1 MRRLRVLL
9 LGIVATVGLTAALP
23 ALAMAGSISGT
34 VTAADTHGP
43 LGGVEACAYLRSE
56 GVEGSGGCDFTD
68 SFGDYAIEGLVPAE
82 YEVWFRANGTL
93 YVGETYPGQVAVAAA
108 PVTGIDAELAVGG
121 RIEGTIRNTATGEP
135 VAVSVCI
142 AGISP
147 GAFGGCTGSGSDGR
161 YVLTV
166 AAGEYRVEF
175 EPFEGAFIA
184 QYYDHSDHWW
194 AATPVTVAVGET
206 KTGIDADLGVG
217 GRITGTVRLSGGAP
231 VAQVRVCAW
240 EATGLS
246 SSGECGLTAA
256 DGTYA
261 LDRLPSAGYKVEFT
275 PPAESGLMPE
285 FWNDKAGWNE
295 ADAVAV
301 SGEATVAGIDA
312 YLDVKPPPTASSA
325 ASPTA
330 IASSP
335 QLPLRKCRKGFH
347 RRLVKGKKRCV
358 RKQQRHRHHRHHLGS
373 ER

>member
-1 MRRLRVLL
+1 MRRLRGLL
-9 LGIVATVGLTAALP
+9 LGAVATACLTAALP
-23 ALAMAGSISGT
+23 ALAVAGSISGT

-56 GVEGSGGCDFTD
+56 GVEGSGGCDYTD
-68 SFGDYAIEGLVPAE
+68 SFGGYAIEGLVAAE

-93 YVGETYPGQVAVAAA
+93 YVGEAYPGQVAVAAA

-121 RIEGTIRNTATGEP
+121 RIEGTIRKLATGEP
-135 VAVSVCI
+135 IAVSVCI

-147 GAFGGCTGSGSDGR
+147 GSFGGCTGSGSDGR

-166 AAGEYRVEF
+166 TAGEYRVEF

-184 QYYDHSDHWW
+184 QYYDNVDQWW
-194 AATPVTVAVGET
+194 KATPVTVAVGET
-206 KTGIDADLGVG
+206 RTGVDADLGIG
-217 GRITGTVRLSGGAP
+217 GRITGTVRLSDGGAP
-231 VAQVRVCAW
+231 APQVEVCAW
-240 EATGLS
+240 EALGMTH
-246 SSGECGLTAA
+246 SGGCSLTAA

-261 LDRLPSAGYKVEFT
+261 IDRLARANYTIEFS
-275 PPAESGLMPE
+275 PPAESGLRTE
-285 FWNDKAGWNE
+285 FWNDKESWGE
-295 ADAVAV
+295 DMVAV
-301 SGEATVAGIDA
+301 PGDVTVAGIDA
-312 YLDVKPPPTASSA
+312 YLDAMPPPTASAA

-335 QLPLRKCRKGFH
+335 QPTLRKCRKGFH

-358 RKQQRHRHHRHHLGS
+358 RKQRRHRHHRHHLGT